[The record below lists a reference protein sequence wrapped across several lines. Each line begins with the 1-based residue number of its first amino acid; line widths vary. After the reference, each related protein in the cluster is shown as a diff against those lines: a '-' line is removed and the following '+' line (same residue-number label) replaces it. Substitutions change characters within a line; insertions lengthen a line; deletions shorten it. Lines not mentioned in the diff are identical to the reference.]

1 MFKVKVVSHCCS
13 GERCSPW
20 AYRYLYNYNEMIC
33 FHNNFSGEIKK
44 LFSKHGYAVRCCSNL
59 NKEEIIQKVKKY
71 SVKKNSGK
79 FICFLSSHGDQTSL
93 SCPDGNDIEIYDIL
107 MAANTKRLHD
117 CPKVF
122 FIDACR
128 KYVWKM
134 LICDK
139 TITTHIQETQNYW
152 TSYLFI
158 YILSLSYVIWNFD
171 LSSNSQYHM
180 TRS

>member
-1 MFKVKVVSHCCS
+1 
-13 GERCSPW
+13 
-20 AYRYLYNYNEMIC
+20 MIC

-128 KYVWKM
+128 KYV
-134 LICDK
+134 
-139 TITTHIQETQNYW
+139 
-152 TSYLFI
+152 
-158 YILSLSYVIWNFD
+158 
-171 LSSNSQYHM
+171 
-180 TRS
+180 